1 MTYKKD
7 IKKVVL
13 ILVVIV
19 YPYLPII
26 KEWNSQNGMIIEA
39 ILLVALALASMLKIK
54 DNTIKLLVRNQVVIL
69 EMFLIIYFFGNTS
82 NMLSSFSGLR
92 SMLLYVLF
100 YSLIYDDEKR
110 REHYTMTAA
119 KATVGASLVMAVGCI
134 IQFVYPSIIKSAHNP
149 KAWDMLRAK
158 TDWKAL
164 GIYNRAL
171 SFMTDPNVLSVYL
184 AFALFL
190 TIVLYKNSRNKRYV
204 KCAVIQIIAIILTQ
218 SRTGMFVVVLFALF
232 SAFFNLVR
240 TGKLSRKILMFIM
253 LIISLVPIFIMQYW
267 NKIATFLRVDTL
279 LDGNGRAGK
288 TSIHVVKYFSDT
300 ISLFLGHGLFDGRE
314 IIFENTYLAVLYMF
328 GVFGTC
334 IFLFLTFRVFYP
346 LVIKES
352 IEIILCYAAA
362 IFVGD
367 YILIPQVTMVTILVL
382 ICNRCYISNKNNE
395 NGMVKQ

>member
-7 IKKVVL
+7 IKKIVL
-13 ILVVIV
+13 MLVVIV

-26 KEWNSQNGMIIEA
+26 KEWNPQNGMIIEA

-54 DNTIKLLVRNQVVIL
+54 DNTIKLLVRNQVIIL
-69 EMFLIIYFFGNTS
+69 EMFLIIYFFVNTN

-110 REHYTMTAA
+110 RENYTMTAA
-119 KATVGASLVMAVGCI
+119 NAAVGASLVMAVGCI
-134 IQFVYPSIIKSAHNP
+134 IQFVYPSIIKLAHNP
-149 KAWDMLRAK
+149 NAWDILRAK

-164 GIYNRAL
+164 GKYNRAL

-218 SRTGMFVVVLFALF
+218 SRTGIFVIVLFALF
-232 SAFFNLVR
+232 SVIFNLVR
-240 TGKLSRKILMFIM
+240 TGKLSGKLLLFIM

-288 TSIHVVKYFSDT
+288 TSIHVAKYFSDT

-334 IFLFLTFRVFYP
+334 IFLFLTFRVFYA

-382 ICNRCYISNKNNE
+382 ICNRCYRANKNNE
-395 NGMVKQ
+395 NRMVKQ